1 MGFFE
6 TLARETW
13 NDWTPW
19 LFVALAVTGAL
30 IRSHAPADRPRVRTV
45 ALLLGAH
52 VLTIVVGAGQAAA
65 GYDPTHW
72 GLAALA
78 FGLIAGVGMVSL
90 SAFRVILP
98 RLGLPVPRIL
108 SDLFTAAGFV
118 IALIIVGG
126 RAGFSVAG
134 LITTSAVVTAVI
146 GFSLQDTLGNVMGG
160 LALQLDN
167 SIRVGDWVSL
177 GVGQPNGKVT
187 EIRWRYT
194 AIETR
199 NWETMIVPNSVLMKT
214 PMIVLG
220 KRSLGSTLWR
230 RTVEFYVDHRTPPT
244 DVLATV
250 ERVLRTDPPTRCA
263 TEPAPICQFGGIRD
277 SYAVY
282 WARYWLSDLTSDDG
296 GDSDVRVRIS
306 FALRRAGIP
315 FSIPAQALFIT
326 EESVERETRKEEE
339 DVAARA
345 RAIARLELFGG
356 LEPALQQRLA
366 RDLRLT
372 PFAAG
377 EAVTHEGR
385 DDDRGLFIISRGAAV
400 VRIGAGP
407 AAREVARLEPG
418 QFFGEMSLM
427 TGATRA
433 ATVIA
438 VTDLQTFRLDRATF
452 QELLKDHP
460 ELADHFAGVLA
471 TRQAELA
478 AAQGELE
485 EVRRS
490 RRETTKNDLLGRIRT
505 LFGLG
510 A

>member
-1 MGFFE
+1 MGFFD
-6 TLARETW
+6 TLAAEAW
-13 NDWTPW
+13 ADWTPW
-19 LFVALAVTGAL
+19 LLIALIVTSAL
-30 IRSHAPADRPRVRTV
+30 IRAQSPADRPRVRTV

-52 VLTIVVGAGQAAA
+52 VLAIVIGAGQARA
-65 GYDPTHW
+65 GYDPTDW
-72 GLAALA
+72 TLTALA
-78 FGLIAGVGMVSL
+78 FGLVAAVGMTSL
-90 SAFRVILP
+90 SLFRVILP
-98 RLGLPVPRIL
+98 RVGLPVPRIL

-118 IALIIVGG
+118 IALIVVGG

-167 SIRVGDWVSL
+167 SIRVGDWVAL
-177 GVGQPNGKVT
+177 GVGQPNGRVT

-220 KRSLGSTLWR
+220 RRSVNSTLWR
-230 RTVEFYVDHRTPPT
+230 RTIEFYVDFRTAPT
-244 DVLATV
+244 DVIATV
-250 ERVLRTDPPTRCA
+250 ERALRTDPPSRCA
-263 TEPAPICQFGGIRD
+263 REPAPICQFGGVRD

-282 WARYWLSDLTSDDG
+282 WARYWLTDLTSDDG
-296 GDSDVRVRIS
+296 GDSDVRIRLT

-326 EESVERETRKEEE
+326 EESTERADRKQAEEL
-339 DVAARA
+339 AARTQ
-345 RAIARLELFGG
+345 AIARLELFGG
-356 LEPALQQRLA
+356 LAPALQDRLA
-366 RDLRLT
+366 KDLRLT

-377 EAVTHEGR
+377 EAVTVEGK
-385 DDDRGLFIISRGAAV
+385 DDDQGLFIIARGQAV
-400 VRIGAGP
+400 VRIGAG
-407 AAREVARLEPG
+407 ATAREVARLEAG

-433 ATVIA
+433 ASVIA
-438 VTDLQTFRLDRATF
+438 VSDLHAFRLDRATF
-452 QELLKDHP
+452 QELLRDHP

-471 TRQAELA
+471 ARQAELV
-478 AAQGELE
+478 AAQGEVDD
-485 EVRRS
+485 VRS
-490 RRETTKNDLLGRIRT
+490 KRRETAKIDLLGRIRT

-510 A
+510 D

>member
-6 TLARETW
+6 TLAREAW

-19 LFVALAVTGAL
+19 LLVAMIVTVAL
-30 IRSHAPADRPRVRTV
+30 IRAHSPGDRPRTRTV
-45 ALLLGAH
+45 TLLIGAH
-52 VLTIVVGAGQAAA
+52 VIAIVVGAAQASA

-78 FGLIAGVGMVSL
+78 FGLVAAVGMLSL
-90 SAFRVILP
+90 SLFRVILP
-98 RLGLPVPRIL
+98 RVGLPVPRIL

-118 IALIIVGG
+118 VALIVVGG

-167 SIRVGDWVSL
+167 SIRVGDWVAL
-177 GVGQPNGKVT
+177 GVGQPNGRVT

-214 PMIVLG
+214 PMVVLG
-220 KRSLGSTLWR
+220 KRSIGSTLWR
-230 RTVEFYVDHRTPPT
+230 RTIEFYVDHRTPPT

-250 ERVLRTDPPTRCA
+250 ERALRTDPPSRCA
-263 TEPAPICQFGGIRD
+263 SEPAPVCQYAGIKD

-282 WARYWLSDLTSDDG
+282 YARYWLTDLTSDDG

-306 FALRRAGIP
+306 FALRRAGLS

-326 EESVERETRKEEE
+326 EESVERATRKDEE

-356 LEPALQQRLA
+356 LAPALHQRLA
-366 RDLRLT
+366 RDLRVT
-372 PFAAG
+372 PFASG
-377 EAVTHEGR
+377 EAVTLEGK
-385 DDDRGLFIISRGAAV
+385 DDDQGLFLIARGEAV
-400 VRIGAGP
+400 VRIGAGA
-407 AAREVARLEPG
+407 AAREVARLAPG

-478 AAQGELE
+478 AAQGEVD

-510 A
+510 T